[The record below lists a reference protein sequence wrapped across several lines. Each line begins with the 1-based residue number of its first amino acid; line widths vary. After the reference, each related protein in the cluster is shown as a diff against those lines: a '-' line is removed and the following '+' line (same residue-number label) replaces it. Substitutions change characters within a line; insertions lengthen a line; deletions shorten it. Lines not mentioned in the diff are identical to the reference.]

1 MKAIKRLIRRVGGS
15 EVACDPTSV
24 TLQNTSFFSRRAAGA
39 PLKVILFIGHHKV
52 GSTSLQDYL
61 ARNAA
66 ALSRAGIL
74 YPYVDFEGAARMTA
88 SATGHPLPEGSLPI
102 NIREP
107 HNALAFRMLAEHK
120 NGSVPGYHK
129 RLPGLPQMLHA
140 IRQQI
145 HCSDPHTVILA
156 AEVFANFN
164 ATAPQL
170 IAQLRDQF
178 EGAEFTVVATLRRI
192 DEYLAS
198 WHGQRLKF
206 GHKLAPL
213 RGKGLALYTKGIHF
227 DYRLMIEGWL
237 KAMPEARIILRDYAE
252 VRVAGGSVVDFISQ
266 TGLQLPAGLA
276 PERRENDSFHRGVY
290 ELARRGNAAMVDR
303 KAGLLRQQLRKLTP
317 ELALPPSNDIELFGR
332 DVRAQLI
339 ERFRPVDQYLG
350 EVMGRAGFFTDL
362 DAALEPVQWDEMEV
376 YAQLLAKL
384 KSLPAF
390 EDETVAKFVARL
402 QAE

>member
-1 MKAIKRLIRRVGGS
+1 MV
-15 EVACDPTSV
+15 
-24 TLQNTSFFSRRAAGA
+24 
-39 PLKVILFIGHHKV
+39 LFIGHHKV

-74 YPYVDFEGAARMTA
+74 YPFVDFEGAACMA
-88 SATGHPLPEGSLPI
+88 AAAAGHSLPEGSLPI

-129 RLPGLPQMLHA
+129 RLPALSQMLHA
-140 IRQQI
+140 IRQQVLY
-145 HCSDPHTVILA
+145 SDPHTVILA

-178 EGAEFTVVATLRRI
+178 DGAEFTVVATLRRI

-206 GHKLAPL
+206 GHKVPPL
-213 RGKGLALYTKGIHF
+213 RGDKGVALYTDGIHF

-237 KAMPEARIILRDYAE
+237 QAMPEARIILRDYAE
-252 VRVAGGSVVDFISQ
+252 VRAAGGSVVDFISQ
-266 TGLQLPAGLA
+266 TGLQLPGGLA

-290 ELARRGNAAMVDR
+290 ELARRGNGAMVDR

-317 ELALPPSNDIELFGR
+317 QLELPPSNDIELFGA
-332 DVRAQLI
+332 DVRAELV

-350 EVMGRAGFFTDL
+350 EVMGRSGFFTDL
-362 DAALEPVQWDEMEV
+362 DAALEPLEWDEMEV
-376 YAQLLAKL
+376 YAQLLSKL
-384 KSLPAF
+384 KTLPAF
-390 EDETVAKFVARL
+390 EDDKVAKFVARL